1 MSIKVSIISKI
12 NKLHTYKKEWDN
24 LFFSFG
30 KSAFQ
35 SFEFIYFSWLNEF
48 SHLKDNRIAVII
60 IKKRKS
66 IVAILPLYIDAY
78 KRLRFI
84 NDEHSDYCDF
94 IYSDNI
100 KASDFKL
107 NFFNLLDIKSIH
119 LINTPQDFIYSSIT
133 SNFNNLYNF
142 SLNNMN
148 YSEMI
153 LKKSTFPDEIIKY
166 RSKEKTEI
174 RRIKKN
180 NTNNDFFLYSKD
192 NFIFPSNE
200 ISELRNE
207 IISLKIRDEN
217 FLKKE
222 RLMLL
227 ENLYNSGRL
236 IISVIK
242 NQNKIQALSF
252 ILKKSNQY
260 TFWIDMYNYS
270 TKMLNLYNYICFM
283 EHIQSF
289 NDVKISFGRGLY
301 DYKIK
306 NFLPDKKKLFAFYTY
321 KSCPNFLLF
330 RLTFQFKNFIKSA
343 YKIIFK

>member
-12 NKLHTYKKEWDN
+12 NKLRTYKKQWDN

-100 KASDFKL
+100 KASNLKL

>member
-12 NKLHTYKKEWDN
+12 NKLHTYKKQWDN

-100 KASDFKL
+100 KASNLKL

>member
-1 MSIKVSIISKI
+1 MSIKVSVISKI

-100 KASDFKL
+100 KASDLKL